1 VSDLF
6 TQVIEKPLVS
16 ELLEGDN
23 FLNKESK
30 AKELTPQIDWIVT
43 QRKIQY
49 LDSLILLRN
58 HKSIQVRRKTATA
71 LGLLGDS
78 QLVQNLKEWQV
89 HESDRQTWLILESS
103 IDRIL
108 RRKDGVV
115 ETITTRIYS
124 VAEAINQIKR
134 QISEKTY
141 TIEGEI
147 SEPKLNRQMYYFGL
161 KDSSE
166 IRLDCMAFVGRI
178 VKMGFPLNEGLTVRI
193 VGKFKLSKTSRI
205 YVDVENIELTGE
217 GELLRNLKMLEEKL
231 QREGLFDQTR
241 KRPIPKIPENILLL
255 ASPNSAAIDDFGK
268 VLNQRIG
275 GKTIYLLPIKTQG
288 VGAEYEILESLRAT
302 NDIIDKYKIN
312 TVVITRGGG
321 SKDDLFVFNSEKIV
335 RAINALK
342 APTIVAIGHER
353 DITLS
358 ELVADLRAS
367 TPSQA
372 AELISLSRD
381 EILNQTNYINQR
393 LWSFFGEKQ
402 KAYNSTANQLWFLS
416 SRPVYL
422 KIQQSKNS
430 IQSINQYLTNILTE
444 IKTQTSYIINKTKS
458 LIQQRIWEN
467 KLTLKNFSST
477 SALVQNNLVATH
489 LFAKNLQQKISL
501 ESLAIMEKYKTDF
514 NLVVIKID
522 SYNPQKIL
530 EKGYAL
536 IIQKGK
542 IIDVSTKLDLKKS
555 FKIKFSDKEIEV
567 LD

>member
-1 VSDLF
+1 MFDLF

-115 ETITTRIYS
+115 ETITARIYS

-288 VGAEYEILESLRAT
+288 VGAEYEILESLR
-302 NDIIDKYKIN
+302 
-312 TVVITRGGG
+312 V
-321 SKDDLFVFNSEKIV
+321 
-335 RAINALK
+335 
-342 APTIVAIGHER
+342 
-353 DITLS
+353 
-358 ELVADLRAS
+358 
-367 TPSQA
+367 
-372 AELISLSRD
+372 
-381 EILNQTNYINQR
+381 
-393 LWSFFGEKQ
+393 
-402 KAYNSTANQLWFLS
+402 
-416 SRPVYL
+416 
-422 KIQQSKNS
+422 
-430 IQSINQYLTNILTE
+430 
-444 IKTQTSYIINKTKS
+444 
-458 LIQQRIWEN
+458 
-467 KLTLKNFSST
+467 
-477 SALVQNNLVATH
+477 
-489 LFAKNLQQKISL
+489 
-501 ESLAIMEKYKTDF
+501 
-514 NLVVIKID
+514 
-522 SYNPQKIL
+522 
-530 EKGYAL
+530 
-536 IIQKGK
+536 
-542 IIDVSTKLDLKKS
+542 KKS
-555 FKIKFSDKEIEV
+555 NAGSEI
-567 LD
+567 

>member
-205 YVDVENIELTGE
+205 YVDVENIELTG
-217 GELLRNLKMLEEKL
+217 
-231 QREGLFDQTR
+231 
-241 KRPIPKIPENILLL
+241 
-255 ASPNSAAIDDFGK
+255 
-268 VLNQRIG
+268 
-275 GKTIYLLPIKTQG
+275 
-288 VGAEYEILESLRAT
+288 
-302 NDIIDKYKIN
+302 
-312 TVVITRGGG
+312 
-321 SKDDLFVFNSEKIV
+321 
-335 RAINALK
+335 
-342 APTIVAIGHER
+342 
-353 DITLS
+353 
-358 ELVADLRAS
+358 
-367 TPSQA
+367 
-372 AELISLSRD
+372 
-381 EILNQTNYINQR
+381 
-393 LWSFFGEKQ
+393 
-402 KAYNSTANQLWFLS
+402 
-416 SRPVYL
+416 
-422 KIQQSKNS
+422 
-430 IQSINQYLTNILTE
+430 
-444 IKTQTSYIINKTKS
+444 
-458 LIQQRIWEN
+458 
-467 KLTLKNFSST
+467 
-477 SALVQNNLVATH
+477 
-489 LFAKNLQQKISL
+489 
-501 ESLAIMEKYKTDF
+501 
-514 NLVVIKID
+514 
-522 SYNPQKIL
+522 
-530 EKGYAL
+530 
-536 IIQKGK
+536 
-542 IIDVSTKLDLKKS
+542 
-555 FKIKFSDKEIEV
+555 
-567 LD
+567 